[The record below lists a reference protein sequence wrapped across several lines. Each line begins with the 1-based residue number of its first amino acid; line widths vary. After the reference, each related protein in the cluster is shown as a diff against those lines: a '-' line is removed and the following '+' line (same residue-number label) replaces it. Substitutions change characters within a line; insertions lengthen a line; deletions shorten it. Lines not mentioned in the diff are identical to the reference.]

1 MTAGSRHNGAVKPTQ
16 EAVPAPRAV
25 RLGML
30 AGRAGRHRVAVGWLF
45 GATALVSL
53 TSVLVHNRGGVS
65 VATSLSLFLLI
76 VVATTAIGGRVPGI
90 TAALVAPLL
99 ANWYLIP
106 PYHTLRINNRENI
119 LELSVFLSTAAIVA
133 AYVSV
138 AARRADEAEAARR
151 ETYALAEE
159 AARLRKIALEAE
171 VLTRADELR
180 TAILRAVS
188 HDLRTP
194 LASIKASVSS
204 LRQSDVDW
212 SAEDMAEFLAS
223 IEDDTDGLNRVVTNL
238 LDLSRL
244 EAGVLRPVMEEVSL
258 EDVVPMVVRA
268 FPRDADRIDVM
279 LTGNETEVV
288 VDSALLERVL
298 VNLVQNALKWSPP
311 GSRVAVR
318 TGRAGHLV
326 SVDVVDHG
334 PGIPADVREVVL
346 QPFHR
351 LGDATTA
358 GGVGLGLAIADRMVH
373 AMDGRLEMA
382 DTPGGGLTVS
392 VWLRAAGGQSL

>member
-1 MTAGSRHNGAVKPTQ
+1 MTAGSRHNGAVDHTRD
-16 EAVPAPRAV
+16 ADGVPRGTPLETLV
-25 RLGML
+25 
-30 AGRAGRHRVAVGWLF
+30 GRAGRHRAAAGWVF
-45 GATALVSL
+45 SVVALVLL
-53 TSVLVHNRGGVS
+53 TSSLVHNRGSVS

-90 TAALVAPLL
+90 AAALVAPLL
-99 ANWYLIP
+99 ANWFLIP
-106 PYHTLRINNRENI
+106 PYHTLRINNGENI

-138 AARRADEAEAARR
+138 AARRAEEAEAARR

-171 VLTRADELR
+171 VLARADELR

-204 LRQSDVDW
+204 LRQSDVAW
-212 SAEDMAEFLAS
+212 SAEDIAGFLAS
-223 IEDDTDGLNRVVTNL
+223 IEDDADGLNRVVTNL

-244 EAGVLRPVMEEVSL
+244 EAGVLRPAVESVSL
-258 EDVVPMVVRA
+258 EEVVPMVVRA
-268 FPRDADRIDVM
+268 FPHDAFRIDVD
-279 LTGNETEVV
+279 LQPPAADVV
-288 VDSALLERVL
+288 ADAALLERVL
-298 VNLVQNALKWSPP
+298 VNLVQNALKWSPE
-311 GSRVAVR
+311 GGRVSL
-318 TGRAGHLV
+318 RATRSGHIV
-326 SVDVVDHG
+326 SVEVVDRG
-334 PGIPADVREVVL
+334 PGIPVDSRETVL

-358 GGVGLGLAIADRMVH
+358 GGVGLGLAIADRLVH

-392 VWLRAAGGQSL
+392 VRLRAGGEATL